1 MRTIDWDK
9 ERARLTNLYADM
21 EDAELEKIGANLD
34 SLTAVAR
41 QVLAGEMLK
50 RGMKLPEPPPSRV
63 EVASPVAIQ
72 RYRDLPQAAMAQ
84 SILESA
90 GIESFLADA
99 NLVRMD
105 WFYSN
110 AVGGIKVVVR
120 EQDAEEAR
128 KLLEQGVPES
138 FDAEGSGHYEQP
150 RCPSCGS
157 FDISLDGLDKRVS
170 YATVWIGVPVPVTIK
185 GWNCAS
191 CGHRWNDDA
200 EKSEESPR
208 QTDN

>member
-1 MRTIDWDK
+1 MRTIDWEK

-21 EDAELEKIGANLD
+21 EDSELEKIGANPD

-41 QVLAGEMLK
+41 QVLAAEMLK

-157 FDISLDGLDKRVS
+157 FEVSLDGLDKRVS

-185 GWNCAS
+185 GWRCAS
-191 CGHRWNDDA
+191 CGHRWEDA

-208 QTDN
+208 QADD

>member
-1 MRTIDWDK
+1 MRRIDWEK
-9 ERARLTNLYADM
+9 ERTRLTHLYAGM
-21 EDAELEKIGANLD
+21 EDGELEKIGANPD
-34 SLTAVAR
+34 SLTAVAC
-41 QVLAGEMLK
+41 QVLAAEMLK
-50 RGMKLPEPPPSRV
+50 RGMKLPEPPPPRV
-63 EVASPVAIQ
+63 DIPSPIEIK
-72 RYRDLPQAAMAQ
+72 RYRDLNQASIAQ

-128 KLLEQGVPES
+128 KLLEQDVPEG
-138 FDAEGSGHYEQP
+138 FDVEGSGHYEQP

-157 FDISLDGLDKRVS
+157 FDISFDGLDKRVS

-185 GWNCAS
+185 GWRCSS
-191 CGHRWNDDA
+191 CGHRWTDS
-200 EKSEESPR
+200 EKSEDPP
-208 QTDN
+208 Q

>member
-1 MRTIDWDK
+1 MIDWEK
-9 ERARLTNLYADM
+9 ERARLTHLYARM
-21 EDAELEKIGANLD
+21 EDGELEKIGANPD

-41 QVLAGEMLK
+41 HVLGAEMLK

-110 AVGGIKVVVR
+110 AIGGIKVVVR
-120 EQDAEEAR
+120 EEDAEEAR
-128 KLLEQGVPES
+128 KILGQQIPES
-138 FDAEGSGHYEQP
+138 IEVEGSGHYEQP
-150 RCPSCGS
+150 RCPKCGS
-157 FDISLDGLDKRVS
+157 FDISLDALDNRVRS
-170 YATVWIGVPVPVTIK
+170 RSLWMGMPVRPVVK
-185 GWNCAS
+185 GWS
-191 CGHRWNDDA
+191 CGSCDHHWNDEAD
-200 EKSEESPR
+200 SEGPP
-208 QTDN
+208 QKD

>member
-1 MRTIDWDK
+1 MSTIDWEK
-9 ERARLTNLYADM
+9 ERARLTTVYAGM
-21 EDAELEKIGANLD
+21 EDGELEKIGANPD

-41 QVLAGEMLK
+41 QVLGSEMLK
-50 RGMKLPEPPPSRV
+50 RGMKMPDPPTSRV
-63 EVASPVAIQ
+63 EVARPVEIQ
-72 RYRDLPQAAMAQ
+72 RYRDLNQAAIAQ

-90 GIESFLADA
+90 GIECFLADA

-128 KLLEQGVPES
+128 KLLEQSVPES

-157 FDISLDGLDKRVS
+157 FDVSLDGLDKRVS

-185 GWNCAS
+185 GWRCAS
-191 CGHRWNDDA
+191 CGHRWDDRA
-200 EKSEESPR
+200 ESAESP
-208 QTDN
+208 QQPDN

>member
-1 MRTIDWDK
+1 MGTIDWEK
-9 ERARLTNLYADM
+9 ERARLTHLYAEM
-21 EDAELEKIGANLD
+21 EDGQLEKIGASPD

-41 QVLAGEMLK
+41 QVLAAEMSK
-50 RGMKLPEPPPSRV
+50 RGMKLPEPPSSRV
-63 EVASPVAIQ
+63 EVGSPVEIC
-72 RYRDLPQAAMAQ
+72 RYRDLNQASIAQ

-110 AVGGIKVVVR
+110 AVGGIKVIVR

-128 KLLEQGVPES
+128 KLLEQDVPES

-185 GWNCAS
+185 GWRCSS
-191 CGHRWNDDA
+191 CGHRW
-200 EKSEESPR
+200 
-208 QTDN
+208 TDNGESGGSPQ